1 MSKSAIPYIS
11 GNEVYAACSMKQAIE
26 SMRAAFAELSSGD
39 ATVPVRTHIP
49 LPSGGDALFMPAYSP
64 ALGRHAIKVASVHP
78 DNPERGLEHV
88 QATIVHF
95 DSRTGA
101 PVAIV
106 EGKSVTAIRTGAG
119 SGLATDLMA
128 REDSS
133 IAVVIGTGR
142 QAETQIEA
150 VCCVRP
156 IERVYCIGR
165 SADRAAHFAA
175 EMSRRIGVD
184 VRVASDRSVLR
195 QADVIC
201 TATTSTTPV
210 LDLEDVRP
218 GVHINAVGTHR
229 PTASEI
235 GADLIL
241 ASRVV
246 VDHKASC
253 LKEAGDILIPIS
265 KGMISESHI
274 VGELGQVVSGAVKG
288 RTRADE
294 RTLFKSVGN
303 AIQDLY
309 LAQLVV
315 KWQMADGKWQM
326 DP

>member
-1 MSKSAIPYIS
+1 MSKSAIRYIS
-11 GNEVYAACSMKQAIE
+11 AEEVNAACTMGEAIE
-26 SMRAAFAELSSGD
+26 AMRTAFAELSSGD

-78 DNPERGLEHV
+78 EIPGRGLEHV

-101 PVAIV
+101 PVAIL

-128 REDSS
+128 RKDSS
-133 IAVVIGTGR
+133 VAVVIGTGR

-150 VCCVRP
+150 VCSVRP

-165 SADRAAHFAA
+165 SGDRAARFAA

-184 VRVASDRSVLR
+184 VRVASDRSALR
-195 QADVIC
+195 EADIVC

-210 LDLEDVRP
+210 LDLEDVKP
-218 GVHINAVGTHR
+218 GAHINAIGTHR

-241 ASRVV
+241 ASRIV

-253 LKEAGDILIPIS
+253 MKEAGDILIPIS

-309 LAQLVV
+309 LAEVIVRGQGSEVRP
-315 KWQMADGKWQM
+315 D
-326 DP
+326 

>member
-11 GNEVYAACSMKQAIE
+11 AEEVHAACTMREAIE
-26 SMRAAFAELSSGD
+26 AMRAAFADLSSG
-39 ATVPVRTHIP
+39 AAVVPVRTHIP
-49 LPSGGDALFMPAYSP
+49 LDSGGDILFMPAYSK
-64 ALGRHAIKVASVHP
+64 ASERHTIKVASVHP
-78 DNPERGLEHV
+78 DNPERGLDRV
-88 QATIVHF
+88 QATVVHF

-101 PVAIV
+101 PVAIL

-128 REDSS
+128 REDSA

-165 SADRAAHFAA
+165 SADRAARFAA
-175 EMSRRIGVD
+175 EMSRRIGVE

-195 QADVIC
+195 EADVIC

-241 ASRVV
+241 VSRIV

-253 LKEAGDILIPIS
+253 MKEAGDILIPIS

-274 VGELGQVVSGAVKG
+274 VGDLGQVVAGAVKG
-288 RTRADE
+288 RTRTDE

-309 LAQLVV
+309 LAQLIVV
-315 KWQMADGKWQM
+315 RSQRSEVRPD
-326 DP
+326 

>member
-1 MSKSAIPYIS
+1 MSKSAIRYIS
-11 GNEVYAACSMKQAIE
+11 AEEVNAACTMGEAIE
-26 SMRAAFAELSSGD
+26 AMRTAFAELSSGD

-78 DNPERGLEHV
+78 ENPGRGPESV

-95 DSRTGA
+95 DSHTGA
-101 PVAIV
+101 PVAIL

-128 REDSS
+128 RKDSS
-133 IAVVIGTGR
+133 VAVVIGTGR

-150 VCCVRP
+150 VCSVRP

-165 SADRAAHFAA
+165 SGDRAARFAA
-175 EMSRRIGVD
+175 EMSGRIGVD
-184 VRVASDRSVLR
+184 VRVASDRSALR
-195 QADVIC
+195 EADIVC

-210 LDLEDVRP
+210 LHLEDVKP
-218 GVHINAVGTHR
+218 GAHINAIGTHR

-241 ASRVV
+241 ASRIV

-253 LKEAGDILIPIS
+253 MKEAGDILIPIS

-309 LAQLVV
+309 LAEVIVRGQGSEVRP
-315 KWQMADGKWQM
+315 D
-326 DP
+326 